1 MEEEK
6 FLIEVVKKFAKENKN
21 SLAKEITSLS
31 IYKSEDTPVSVFM
44 AGSPGAGKTES
55 SIRLIEEL
63 SKNDKSRILRIDAD
77 DYRKFFKEYQGHN
90 SHLFHGA
97 VSLIVEKVHDLA
109 LSNKQSF
116 IFDGTLSNYKK
127 AVENINRSL
136 KKGRLVQIIYVYQEP
151 FLAWEFTQRREKS
164 EGRRI
169 LKEDFIAKFL
179 ASRSTVNHL
188 KETFGDKIILD
199 LIIKDIDNSE
209 LKYEKNIKNV
219 DDFIKNNYSLQELEN
234 QLE

>member
-1 MEEEK
+1 MEKEK
-6 FLIEVVKKFAKENKN
+6 LLTEVVKKFAKENKN
-21 SLAKEITSLS
+21 RLAKEITNLS
-31 IYKSEDTPVSVFM
+31 VYKSEDTPVSVFM

-63 SKNDKSRILRIDAD
+63 SKNDKSKILRIDAD
-77 DYRKFFKEYQGHN
+77 EYRKYFKEYQGYN

-127 AVENINRSL
+127 AVDNIRRSL

-151 FLAWEFTQRREKS
+151 FLAWDFTQRREKS

-179 ASRSTVNHL
+179 DSRSTVNQL
-188 KETFGDKIILD
+188 KETFKDKIILD